1 MAGKDIGVRTVRVVR
16 EPKVDRLSD
25 PAQGPA
31 AEHDI
36 EGCAILPRSSNEEG
50 KGWVIVEGRMVI
62 APYGSDVLGTDK
74 VRVDGELW
82 DVDGEPG
89 DYENRRGKPKAMIFY
104 LKRQGS

>member
-1 MAGKDIGVRTVRVVR
+1 MAKKIGERTVVVVR

-36 EGCAILPRSSNEEG
+36 EGCAVIPRASNEEG
-50 KGWVIVEGRMVI
+50 KGWVTIEGWMVI
-62 APYGSDVLGTDK
+62 APYGSDVLSTDK
-74 VRVDGELW
+74 VRYDSKVW

-89 DYENRRGKPKAMIFY
+89 DYENRRARGKATIFY
-104 LKRQGS
+104 LKKQGT